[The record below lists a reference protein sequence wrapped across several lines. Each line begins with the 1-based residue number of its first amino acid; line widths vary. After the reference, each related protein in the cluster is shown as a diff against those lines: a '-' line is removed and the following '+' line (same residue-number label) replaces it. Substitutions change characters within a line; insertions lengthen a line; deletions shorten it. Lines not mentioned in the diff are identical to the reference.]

1 MVTLCGGGGGGGR
14 LRSAISRTVR
24 FVLRRCGCGYGGGCC
39 TYQGTLLF
47 STTGK
52 DTGGSTG
59 HLLTVCRL
67 IFGRRRLSRIAMP
80 TGAAASLLLL
90 LTIMSQSQAPQQ
102 DHLGDFH
109 PRRTP
114 ALGKS
119 GQLPPEVV
127 PYRHYEELPKDK
139 MVRKIDEWDHPRK
152 IRRAES
158 KYKEKDK
165 IGGKFPAYF
174 LPNNL
179 LRQFRR
185 RQTESKREKT
195 KTEFGLKKH

>member
-14 LRSAISRTVR
+14 QRSAISRAVR
-24 FVLRRCGCGYGGGCC
+24 FVLRRCGCVCRGGHR
-39 TYQGTLLF
+39 TLPF
-47 STTGK
+47 RTTNT
-52 DTGGSTG
+52 DTGGSGGGSTG

-109 PRRTP
+109 PRRIPT
-114 ALGKS
+114 LGKN
-119 GQLPPEVV
+119 GQFPPEVV
-127 PYRHYEELPKDK
+127 TYRQYEEIPKDK
-139 MVRKIDEWDHPRK
+139 IERNPDEWDDPRK
-152 IRRAES
+152 LRRAES

-165 IGGKFPAYF
+165 IGGKFFF
-174 LPNNL
+174 LRKNNL
-179 LRQFRR
+179 
-185 RQTESKREKT
+185 
-195 KTEFGLKKH
+195 

>member
-24 FVLRRCGCGYGGGCC
+24 FVLRRCGCGCC
-39 TYQGTLLF
+39 RHYGTLPF
-47 STTGK
+47 SITGA
-52 DTGGSTG
+52 DTGGSGGGSTG

-102 DHLGDFH
+102 DQLGHFH
-109 PRRTP
+109 PRRIPTF
-114 ALGKS
+114 GKN
-119 GQLPPEVV
+119 GQFPPEVV
-127 PYRHYEELPKDK
+127 AYRHYEELPRDK
-139 MVRKIDEWDHPRK
+139 IERKPDEWDHPRK
-152 IRRAES
+152 LRRAES

-165 IGGKFPAYF
+165 IGGKSFCFFVVKIVYGQKERVC
-174 LPNNL
+174 LVD
-179 LRQFRR
+179 
-185 RQTESKREKT
+185 K
-195 KTEFGLKKH
+195 